1 MASITF
7 NPGGI
12 SLNKFQMIDSVPYGL
27 YEGLAID
34 NAFYT
39 ILDGVPVTFLLT
51 EPYTG
56 KRNCRCQVSGDS
68 RLLATIINLGSPD
81 EQLQIL

>member
-7 NPGGI
+7 NPGGL
-12 SLNKFQMIDSVPYGL
+12 SLNQFHLTDSVPNGL

-39 ILDGVPVTFLLT
+39 LVEGVPVTFLLT
-51 EPYTG
+51 EPYRG